1 MVMRFE
7 LLPHP
12 EEPTQFVDFF
22 GSLAP
27 LLADLHRF
35 VVVEHELLGE
45 YAALFDCFGLVVE
58 VLAQL
63 FHICGVA
70 VLEQ

>member
-12 EEPTQFVDFF
+12 EEPTQFVHFF

-45 YAALFDCFGLVVE
+45 DAALFDCF
-58 VLAQL
+58 
-63 FHICGVA
+63 
-70 VLEQ
+70 